1 VHVLVSAVLK
11 LMRVVRIPPGLRLY
25 RGLGG
30 RLALPASFGT
40 ADGNGLYGYA
50 EWGFLSTTSSRAVAV
65 QARIRPRTCTQSVC
79 ERARFESPFDADSSL
94 SACVLRR
101 RRTAEPH

>member
-1 VHVLVSAVLK
+1 MHVLVSAVLK

-30 RLALPASFGT
+30 RLALPASFGA

-65 QARIRPRTCTQSVC
+65 QARTQPRTCTQPVC
-79 ERARFESPFDADSSL
+79 ERIRFDFPFEDGG
-94 SACVLRR
+94 RF
-101 RRTAEPH
+101 

>member
-25 RGLGG
+25 RGLDPDG
-30 RLALPASFGT
+30 RMTLLESFGT
-40 ADGNGLYGYA
+40 ADENGLYGYA

-65 QARIRPRTCTQSVC
+65 RV
-79 ERARFESPFDADSSL
+79 
-94 SACVLRR
+94 
-101 RRTAEPH
+101 RTASVL